1 MSGAG
6 SSSSWRAGSLAWA
19 LYDFAYSLFAFLLVV
34 RFIPDWIINDQG
46 RPDWYVAVTQAGV
59 VAFVVLAMPL
69 AGALADQLGRR
80 KPFLAVFT
88 LAACA
93 ASLALGL
100 VPVGEGIV
108 LVLVLAGASV
118 ACAQLALAHYDPLLA
133 DVAPPHA
140 RGRVSGLAVAL
151 GFAGM
156 VVGLGVVGELIV
168 GEGSKQRA
176 FGPAAGLYLAFALP
190 AFLLIRERARPRP
203 ATAYAGLVRQALL
216 QVGRSVEQV
225 RRYPAVF
232 RFLAGRF
239 LYSDAIATLSAFLT
253 VYMERLGSFSEREKN
268 AAIGIAVL
276 AAAVGAVGGGL
287 LVERLGPKRPLLAVL
302 PAFTVGSLLSAGV
315 GEPWTVWLVSPAG
328 GVALGVVWTADR
340 VFMLRL
346 TPPELRGQFF
356 GFFNLANRVA
366 SAVGPLVIWSGT
378 VWLLAQHTGWLSELD
393 ASRAALSGLA
403 LAALLG
409 WAVIRAVPD
418 RGPVVVEA
426 APAVPG
432 GGAAEAGLSSPTGP
446 RA

>member
-1 MSGAG
+1 MTGPAP
-6 SSSSWRAGSLAWA
+6 SSSWRAGSLAWA
-19 LYDFAYSLFAFLLVV
+19 LYDFAYSLFTFLLVV

-46 RPDWYVAVTQAGV
+46 RPDWYVAVTQVGV
-59 VAFVVLAMPL
+59 VLFVLLAMPL
-69 AGALADQLGRR
+69 AGALADQMGRR
-80 KPFLAVFT
+80 KPFLAAFT
-88 LAACA
+88 VAACA
-93 ASLALGL
+93 ASVALGL
-100 VPVGEGIV
+100 VAVGEGIV
-108 LVLVLAGASV
+108 FVLVLAGAAV
-118 ACAQLALAHYDPLLA
+118 ACAQLALAHFDPLLA
-133 DVAPPHA
+133 DVAPAHA

-190 AFLLIRERARPRP
+190 AFLLIRERRRPRRRE
-203 ATAYAGLVRQALL
+203 AAGPVLRQALAQL
-216 QVGRSVEQV
+216 GQSLEQV

-253 VYMERLGSFSEREKN
+253 VYMERLGSFSERDKN
-268 AAIGIAVL
+268 TAIGIAVL
-276 AAAVGAVGGGL
+276 AAAVGAVGGGMV
-287 LVERLGPKRPLLAVL
+287 VERLGPKRPLLAVL
-302 PAFTVGSLLSAGV
+302 PAFTVGSLFSAAL

-346 TPPELRGQFF
+346 TPAELRGQFF

-378 VWLLAQHTGWLSELD
+378 VWLLAQHTGWLSELG
-393 ASRAALSGLA
+393 ASRVALAGLA
-403 LAALLG
+403 AAALLG
-409 WAVIRAVPD
+409 WVVIRPVPD
-418 RGPVVVEA
+418 RLGAGAGALP
-426 APAVPG
+426 APPT
-432 GGAAEAGLSSPTGP
+432 GGAVGAELSSPSGP
-446 RA
+446 SA